1 MKKQMLSSLE
11 GNTTNLSSRW
21 VWRPAGCR
29 DLPHPLLL
37 GQEEK
42 QPCFT
47 RDVEDPR
54 VLAGRATSGM
64 TTGLMGF
71 TLIELLVI
79 VLIIGILAAVAL
91 PQYKLA
97 VAKSR
102 FATYRT
108 LAEGL
113 VASARTYH
121 MASGEWPSQ
130 LDQLDVEL
138 PAGMTMT
145 SHTYASCGYTE
156 KMYCCVIPPRKNS
169 STGSIIC
176 GDKPY
181 TMAYEHTWA
190 GSSGTETIAHR
201 CLSKEQK
208 ICKSFGGKHV
218 GSTSSMTP
226 DGVDSG
232 YFYYN
237 LP

>member
-1 MKKQMLSSLE
+1 MKKQMLSILE
-11 GNTTNLSSRW
+11 GNKTNLSSRQF
-21 VWRPAGCR
+21 VGR
-29 DLPHPLLL
+29 DLPHPMLL

-54 VLAGRATSGM
+54 QRPSGM
-64 TTGLMGF
+64 TFVFYNDNSMGF
-71 TLIELLVI
+71 TLIELLVV

-97 VAKSR
+97 MEKSR

-138 PAGMTMT
+138 LAGMTMT

-156 KMYCCVIPPRKNS
+156 KMYCCVIPPRENF

-181 TMAYEHTWA
+181 TMAYEHMLA

-208 ICKSFGGKHV
+208 ICKSFGGNRM
-218 GSTSSMTP
+218 GNTSSMTP

>member
-1 MKKQMLSSLE
+1 MQRENERSCCKKSLSSP
-11 GNTTNLSSRW
+11 NTHHSSSRS
-21 VWRPAGCR
+21 VSMR
-29 DLPHPLLL
+29 DIVVGGHSASLYPGL
-37 GQEEK
+37 QI
-42 QPCFT
+42 
-47 RDVEDPR
+47 
-54 VLAGRATSGM
+54 SGM
-64 TTGLMGF
+64 TSEASVGF
-71 TLIELLVI
+71 TLIELLVV
-79 VLIIGILAAVAL
+79 VLIIGILAAVAV

-97 VAKSR
+97 VEKSR

-156 KMYCCVIPPRKNS
+156 KMYCCVIPPRENF

-181 TMAYEHTWA
+181 TMAYEHMLA

-208 ICKSFGGKHV
+208 ICKSFGGNRM